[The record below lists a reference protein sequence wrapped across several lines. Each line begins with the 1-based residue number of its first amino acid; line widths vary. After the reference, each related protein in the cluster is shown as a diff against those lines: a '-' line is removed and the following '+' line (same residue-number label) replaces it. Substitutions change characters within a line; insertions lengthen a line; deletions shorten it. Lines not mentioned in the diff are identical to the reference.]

1 MTLDISTA
9 DAVQDVLK
17 RFPTGGFLLTA
28 SHGLSRNGMLV
39 NRVQQASNVPPT
51 LLISVQKGQPLSPL
65 IRDRRAFA
73 ICEIAKSDLLIN
85 RLFETPRE
93 LHGEDPFLGLP
104 VIETTLGLPVPRCVA
119 SWLECEL
126 VRHLDIEADYEIYIG
141 RIVGGGVNESFLEKT
156 PATAKKTKKKRRGT
170 DAGKTGTT
178 RSTARK
184 SRARSSRTPATV

>member
-1 MTLDISTA
+1 MAIDISTA
-9 DAVQDVLK
+9 DAVQNVLN

-73 ICEIAKSDLLIN
+73 VCEIAKGDLLVN

-93 LHGEDPFLGLP
+93 LHGDDPFLGLP
-104 VIETTLGLPVPRCVA
+104 VIETSLGLPVPRCVA
-119 SWLECEL
+119 SWVECEL

-141 RIVGGGVNESFLEKT
+141 RVVGGGINESFPEK
-156 PATAKKTKKKRRGT
+156 AKPVRKTKKRRTTGST
-170 DAGKTGTT
+170 SERAVSKTTKK
-178 RSTARK
+178 RSTRG
-184 SRARSSRTPATV
+184 SRTAATI

>member
-1 MTLDISTA
+1 MALDTTTA

-39 NRVQQASNVPPT
+39 SRVQQASNVPPT
-51 LLISVQKGQPLSPL
+51 LLVSVQKGQPLSPL

-73 ICEIAKSDLLIN
+73 ICEIAKSDLLIS

-104 VIETTLGLPVPRCVA
+104 VIETALGLPVPRCVA
-119 SWLECEL
+119 SWVECEL

-141 RIVGGGVNESFLEKT
+141 RIVGGGVNESFLEK
-156 PATAKKTKKKRRGT
+156 PAATSKTKKRRGA
-170 DAGKTGTT
+170 DAGKSGTT
-178 RSTARK
+178 RTTTRK
-184 SRARSSRTPATV
+184 SRSRAGRTAATV